1 MPELDGLG
9 ATAEIRAEADFDA
22 LPIIAM
28 TAHATVEER
37 ERCLAGGMQDHIAKP
52 IDPAALYS
60 TVRHHSRRST
70 EVAAPSR
77 DAANA
82 ASSPP
87 VAPSPTGDGLP
98 VVAGLDTADGLL
110 RLGGNRP
117 LYLKLLRQFVEQQAD
132 APAQVVGPAG
142 GGGPRDGR
150 TAGPLDQGGCRQPRR
165 RAGPGGGSQGGA
177 RDRRLRAAS
186 GPRGSAEH
194 ARRTSDRSG
203 WRSAAGARRRGGSH
217 GDLRRS
223 GAARPGGAGGGDR
236 SAEDVS
242 PRFRRRRAGLAG
254 GRERTVPLA
263 VGAGGVPGLRQRIE
277 AYAFDDAAAWL
288 DVEVG
293 QTGSEY
299 ELGHP
304 VPSTSTAAATDNPQ
318 AVQLAIDR
326 LHQYLTDCDAAAVD
340 HLETNREL
348 VRAWFSREAFAEL
361 EQRIQA
367 FAFDEARALLE
378 EAMTSHARLSC
389 LPHTR

>member
-1 MPELDGLG
+1 MPELDGLA

-37 ERCLAGGMQDHIAKP
+37 ERCLVAGMQDHIAKP

-87 VAPSPTGDGLP
+87 VAPGGSTGDDLP
-98 VVAGLDTADGLL
+98 AVAGLDTADGLL
-110 RLGGNRP
+110 RLAGNRP

-132 APAQVVGPAG
+132 APTRLSALLAAG
-142 GGGPRDGR
+142 DRATAERLAHSIRGVAGNLG
-150 TAGPLDQGGCRQPRR
+150 AGPVQ
-165 RAGPGGGSQGGA
+165 AA
-177 RDRRLRAAS
+177 AAKVEHAIAAS
-186 GPRGSAEH
+186 APPADLEAAQNTLDERLTALVGGLRQALGVEAAATATSVDRAPPDPEALAAAIDQLKTYLRDFDAAALDLLEAESALFHSLLGPEAF
-194 ARRTSDRSG
+194 A
-203 WRSAAGARRRGGSH
+203 
-217 GDLRRS
+217 
-223 GAARPGGAGGGDR
+223 
-236 SAEDVS
+236 
-242 PRFRRRRAGLAG
+242 
-254 GRERTVPLA
+254 
-263 VGAGGVPGLRQRIE
+263 GLRQRIE

-378 EAMTSHARLSC
+378 EAMTSHAG
-389 LPHTR
+389 